1 MHSVTGMLA
10 HASIAAQPASQRR
23 SRKDVLTSKP
33 PRIMLQMPELSAS
46 FWKKSL
52 LTAICFALLSLCA
65 TVSAQEAFGDD
76 AADPVRLFERGQS
89 AHARGEL
96 EKAIA
101 FYEQAIKVRP
111 EFPEAEFQRG
121 NALASLGRLPEA
133 DAAFR
138 LAISYKKNWA
148 LPYSALGA
156 LLMRQ
161 GRDKEAEE
169 FFRQAL
175 AADAKESVAL
185 RMLSEIRLRAGDAK
199 SALEFAKRATANAE
213 APSSAWIGL
222 ANAEKANGNKVAAK
236 AALDHVLADEPANFA
251 ALMERA
257 ELFTDEKNFELAS
270 SDLKAAAKLKPTDK
284 AVASRLAYVLQ
295 QAGKSD
301 EALAVAKSAGLE
313 VQQPTSSGGVV
324 GTPEDIE
331 AANSTD
337 PAIARKALEK
347 LLEKNPRN
355 PMLLGRLGA
364 SYRTDDP
371 ARSLDFYRRAAE
383 VQPDSPEYAL
393 GFAAALVQARR
404 FPEAAQI
411 LRRVVR
417 ANPDD
422 YVVHANLATALYESK
437 RYQEAIPEYQWILA
451 TKPEIAVAHYFIA
464 TSHDYLGEYVEAL
477 ASYEKFLSVADATTN
492 QLEIE
497 KVKLRLP
504 TLRRQIKLGEGV
516 KKKP

>member
-1 MHSVTGMLA
+1 MSGL
-10 HASIAAQPASQRR
+10 I
-23 SRKDVLTSKP
+23 
-33 PRIMLQMPELSAS
+33 AS
-46 FWKKSL
+46 FRKRL
-52 LTAICFALLSLCA
+52 LLFAACLLAVSA
-65 TVSAQEAFGDD
+65 TVSAQTVEVFGDD
-76 AADPVRLFERGQS
+76 ATDPVRLFERGQS
-89 AHARGEL
+89 AHSRGEL
-96 EKAIA
+96 EKAIG
-101 FYEQAIKVRP
+101 FYEQALKVRP

-133 DAAFR
+133 EAAFR

-148 LPYSALGA
+148 FPYSALGA

-175 AADAKESVAL
+175 AVDAKEAVAL
-185 RMLSEIRLRAGDAK
+185 RMLAEIRLRAGDAK

-213 APSSAWIGL
+213 APTSAWISL
-222 ANAEKANGNKVAAK
+222 AVAEKANGNKAAAK
-236 AALDHVLADEPANFA
+236 TILDRVLGDEPENLA

-257 ELFTDEKNFELAS
+257 DLVIDEKNFELAIA
-270 SDLKAAAKLKPTDK
+270 DLKTAAKLKPADK
-284 AVASRLAYVLQ
+284 AVASRLAFVLQ
-295 QAGKSD
+295 EAGKAD
-301 EALAVAKSAGLE
+301 EALAVARAAGLE
-313 VQQPTSSGGVV
+313 VQQPTGNGTGGVV

-331 AANSTD
+331 AANNTD
-337 PAIARKALEK
+337 PATARKALEK

-355 PMLLGRLGA
+355 AMLLGRLGA
-364 SYRTDDP
+364 SYRKDDP

-383 VQPDSPEYAL
+383 IQPDSADYAI
-393 GFAAALVQARR
+393 GYAAALVQVRR

-411 LRRVVR
+411 LRRVVS
-417 ANPDD
+417 AHPDN
-422 YVVHANLATALYESK
+422 YAAHANLATALYEAK
-437 RYQEAIPEYQWILA
+437 RYPEAIPEYQWIL
-451 TKPEIAVAHYFIA
+451 TSKPEIAVAHYFIA

-492 QLEIE
+492 QLEID

-504 TLRRQIKLGEGV
+504 TLRRQIKLGEG

>member
-1 MHSVTGMLA
+1 MY
-10 HASIAAQPASQRR
+10 
-23 SRKDVLTSKP
+23 
-33 PRIMLQMPELSAS
+33 ELNAS
-46 FWKKSL
+46 FWKRLSL
-52 LTAICFALLSLCA
+52 LLSIVVVCFALLPLCA

-89 AHARGEL
+89 AHSRGEL
-96 EKAIA
+96 EKALS
-101 FYEQAIKVRP
+101 FYEQALKVRP

-148 LPYSALGA
+148 MPYSALGT

-161 GRDKEAEE
+161 SRDKEAEE
-169 FFRQAL
+169 MFRQAL
-175 AADAKESVAL
+175 TVDAKEGVAL

-199 SALEFAKRATANAE
+199 SALEFAKRATATTD
-213 APSSAWIGL
+213 APASAWIGL
-222 ANAEKANGNKVAAK
+222 AVAEKANGNKVAAK
-236 AALDHVLADEPANFA
+236 AALDRVLADEPANVA
-251 ALMERA
+251 ALIERA
-257 ELFTDEKNFELAS
+257 DLFTDEKNFELAIA
-270 SDLKAAAKLKPTDK
+270 DLKAAAKLKPAEK

-301 EALAVAKSAGLE
+301 EALEVAKAAGLE
-313 VQQPTSSGGVV
+313 VQQPTGDGKGGVV
-324 GTPEDIE
+324 GTPEEIE
-331 AANSTD
+331 AANSSD
-337 PAIARKALEK
+337 PAVARKALEK
-347 LLEKNPRN
+347 LLEKNPRSA
-355 PMLLGRLGA
+355 MLLANLGR

-371 ARSLDFYRRAAE
+371 ARSLDFYRRAVE
-383 VQPDSPEYAL
+383 IQPDAADYAL
-393 GFAAALVQARR
+393 GYAAALVQARR
-404 FPEAAQI
+404 FPEAAHI
-411 LRRVVR
+411 LQQVVK
-417 ANPDD
+417 ATPDN
-422 YVVHANLATALYESK
+422 YVAHANLATALYEAK

-451 TKPEIAVAHYFIA
+451 TKPEVAVAHYFIA

-492 QLEIE
+492 QLEID

-504 TLRRQIKLGEGV
+504 SLRRQIKLGEGV

>member
-1 MHSVTGMLA
+1 MY
-10 HASIAAQPASQRR
+10 
-23 SRKDVLTSKP
+23 
-33 PRIMLQMPELSAS
+33 ELNAS
-46 FWKKSL
+46 FWKRLSL
-52 LTAICFALLSLCA
+52 LLSIVVVCFALLPLCA

-89 AHARGEL
+89 AHSRGEL
-96 EKAIA
+96 EKALS
-101 FYEQAIKVRP
+101 FYEQALKVRP

-148 LPYSALGA
+148 MPYSALGT

-161 GRDKEAEE
+161 SRDKEAEE
-169 FFRQAL
+169 MFRQAL
-175 AADAKESVAL
+175 TVDAKEGVAL

-199 SALEFAKRATANAE
+199 SALEFAKRATATTD
-213 APSSAWIGL
+213 APASAWIGF
-222 ANAEKANGNKVAAK
+222 AVAEKANGNKVAAK
-236 AALDHVLADEPANFA
+236 AALDRVLAGEPANVA

-257 ELFTDEKNFELAS
+257 DLFTDEKNFELAIA
-270 SDLKAAAKLKPTDK
+270 DLKAAAKLKPAEK

-301 EALAVAKSAGLE
+301 EALEVAKAAGLE
-313 VQQPTSSGGVV
+313 IQQPTGDGKGGVV
-324 GTPEDIE
+324 GTPEEIE
-331 AANSTD
+331 AANSSD
-337 PAIARKALEK
+337 PAVARKALEK
-347 LLEKNPRN
+347 LIEKNPRSA
-355 PMLLGRLGA
+355 MLLANLGR

-371 ARSLDFYRRAAE
+371 ARSLDFYRRAVE
-383 VQPDSPEYAL
+383 IQPDAADYAL
-393 GFAAALVQARR
+393 GYAAALVQARR
-404 FPEAAQI
+404 FPEAAHI
-411 LRRVVR
+411 LQQVVK
-417 ANPDD
+417 ATPDN
-422 YVVHANLATALYESK
+422 YAAHANLATALYEAK

-451 TKPEIAVAHYFIA
+451 TKPEVAVAHYFIA

-492 QLEIE
+492 QLEID

-504 TLRRQIKLGEGV
+504 SLRRQIKLGEGV

>member
-1 MHSVTGMLA
+1 MLLF
-10 HASIAAQPASQRR
+10 AAC
-23 SRKDVLTSKP
+23 
-33 PRIMLQMPELSAS
+33 
-46 FWKKSL
+46 L
-52 LTAICFALLSLCA
+52 LAVSA
-65 TVSAQEAFGDD
+65 TVSAQTVEVFGDD
-76 AADPVRLFERGQS
+76 ATDPVRLFERGQS
-89 AHARGEL
+89 AHSRGEL
-96 EKAIA
+96 EKAIG
-101 FYEQAIKVRP
+101 FYEQALKVRP

-133 DAAFR
+133 EAAFR

-148 LPYSALGA
+148 FPYSALGA

-175 AADAKESVAL
+175 AVDAKEAVAL
-185 RMLSEIRLRAGDAK
+185 RMLAEIRLRAGDAK

-213 APSSAWIGL
+213 APTSAWISL
-222 ANAEKANGNKVAAK
+222 AVAEKANGNKAAAK
-236 AALDHVLADEPANFA
+236 TILDRVLGDEPENLA

-257 ELFTDEKNFELAS
+257 DLVIDEKNFELAIA
-270 SDLKAAAKLKPTDK
+270 DLKTAAKLKPADK
-284 AVASRLAYVLQ
+284 AVASRLAFVLQ
-295 QAGKSD
+295 EAGKAD
-301 EALAVAKSAGLE
+301 EALAVARAAGLE
-313 VQQPTSSGGVV
+313 VQQPTGNGTGGVV

-331 AANSTD
+331 AANNTD
-337 PAIARKALEK
+337 PATARKALEK

-355 PMLLGRLGA
+355 AMLLGRLGA
-364 SYRTDDP
+364 SYRKDDP

-383 VQPDSPEYAL
+383 IQPDSADYAI
-393 GFAAALVQARR
+393 GYAAALVQVRR

-411 LRRVVR
+411 LRRVVS
-417 ANPDD
+417 AHPDN
-422 YVVHANLATALYESK
+422 YAAHANLATALYEAK
-437 RYQEAIPEYQWILA
+437 RYPEAIPEYQWIL
-451 TKPEIAVAHYFIA
+451 TSKPEIAVAHYFIA

-492 QLEIE
+492 QLEID

-504 TLRRQIKLGEGV
+504 TLRRQIKLGEG

>member
-1 MHSVTGMLA
+1 MS
-10 HASIAAQPASQRR
+10 
-23 SRKDVLTSKP
+23 
-33 PRIMLQMPELSAS
+33 ELNAS
-46 FWKKSL
+46 FRKRSL
-52 LTAICFALLSLCA
+52 LTATCFVLLSLCA
-65 TVSAQEAFGDD
+65 TASAQEAFGDD

-89 AHARGEL
+89 AHARGESALGRGENELGRGEL

-121 NALASLGRLPEA
+121 NALTSLGRLPEA

-175 AADAKESVAL
+175 AADAKEGVAL

-199 SALEFAKRATANAE
+199 SALEFAKRATANPA

-222 ANAEKANGNKVAAK
+222 ASAEKANGNNVAAK
-236 AALDHVLADEPANFA
+236 AALDRVLSDEPANFA

-257 ELFTDEKNFELAS
+257 DLFTDEKNFELAIA
-270 SDLKAAAKLKPTDK
+270 DLKAAAKLKPAEK
-284 AVASRLAYVLQ
+284 AVASRLAYALQ
-295 QAGKSD
+295 QAGKAD
-301 EALAVAKSAGLE
+301 EALAVAKAAGLE
-313 VQQPTSSGGVV
+313 VQQPGGTNAAGVV
-324 GTPEDIE
+324 GTPEEIE
-331 AANSTD
+331 AANSAD
-337 PAIARKALEK
+337 PAVARKALEK

-355 PMLLGRLGA
+355 AMLLGRLGA

-371 ARSLDFYRRAAE
+371 ARSLEFYRRAAE
-383 VQPDSPEYAL
+383 LQPDSPEYAL

-411 LRRVVR
+411 LRHVVR
-417 ANPDD
+417 ANPDN
-422 YVVHANLATALYESK
+422 YAAHANLATALYEAK
-437 RYQEAIPEYQWILA
+437 LYQQAIPEYEWILTA
-451 TKPEIAVAHYFIA
+451 KPEIAVAHYFIA

-477 ASYEKFLSVADATTN
+477 ASYEKFMSLADPQTN

-504 TLRRQIKLGEGV
+504 TLQRQIKLGEGV